1 MKSKLRL
8 GMPVR
13 EGESF
18 PVFESSLYVCLE
30 PNIYMNYL
38 LNN

>member
-1 MKSKLRL
+1 MESKLRL
-8 GMPVR
+8 DMPVR

-18 PVFESSLYVCLE
+18 PVFESNLYVSLV
-30 PNIYMNYL
+30 PKLYMCYL

>member
-13 EGESF
+13 EGESS
-18 PVFESSLYVCLE
+18 PVFESNLYVCLV
-30 PNIYMNYL
+30 PNLYMCYL
-38 LNN
+38 LKN

>member
-1 MKSKLRL
+1 MESKLRL

-18 PVFESSLYVCLE
+18 PVFESSLNVCLKLTGLT
-30 PNIYMNYL
+30 N
-38 LNN
+38 